1 MYSFDNKKN
10 AKPSL
15 LTFWQ
20 IFFYFSRQVTNPTE
34 HLYATH
40 YRANL
45 RIHSTNSDTHTTHAN
60 AATA

>member
-20 IFFYFSRQVTNPTE
+20 IFLFFTTGYQPDME

-60 AATA
+60 AANA